1 MGEMKTFVIFLVIG
15 TYMFAVVRAIINPSD
30 HSAGDWWIT
39 LELIDGYKQ
48 VQNKLNMSSAATV
61 QDWVF
66 FVFNSIL
73 TVLVLMPL
81 LISIIGAAFVRV
93 FKQRQIQDYQE
104 KTALCLE
111 YENLMFW
118 RRGGSEERFLHV
130 VRYKEQKA
138 AAVNPLNTGITSIN
152 SNLTK
157 KIR

>member
-118 RRGGSEERFLHV
+118 RRGGTDERFLHV